1 MRHKT
6 YCKGFFLPDGVWYN
20 YVQRLK
26 KVCFSFSRD
35 GQKCSLTEQIS
46 EKKENEKDMQQ

>member
-6 YCKGFFLPDGVWYN
+6 YCKGFFFPDGVWYN

-26 KVCFSFSRD
+26 KSLFLFSRD
-35 GQKCSLTEQIS
+35 GQKVPDRTN
-46 EKKENEKDMQQ
+46 KRKERKEKDMQQ